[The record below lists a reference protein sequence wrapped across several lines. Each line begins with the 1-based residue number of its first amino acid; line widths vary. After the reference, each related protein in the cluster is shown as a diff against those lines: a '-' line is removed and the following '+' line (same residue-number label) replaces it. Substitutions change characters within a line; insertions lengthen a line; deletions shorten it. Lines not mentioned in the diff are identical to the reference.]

1 MKFNKFNYIV
11 FFSIFVA
18 SQVLAQDD
26 NQSAL
31 TEISATAYEKYYQA
45 PDSVSFNINLE
56 QTGANS
62 VDILTSIDEK
72 TNKLIQNL
80 KNITPNVLISSRG
93 DKFTPASQTSN
104 NRIKL
109 TTPFSVSRTLR
120 VETNDLT
127 KLSKLFDNSLQ
138 SGQTSISN
146 LIFSVK
152 DSQKGL
158 VEAVAKASIKAK
170 EKAEQI
176 AKTLNVN
183 LGSLIS
189 ADSTEEPNG
198 EMLREK
204 LQEGEDI
211 VSYGDIELNVSVTVK
226 YSIR

>member
-104 NRIKL
+104 NRIKIDH
-109 TTPFSVSRTLR
+109 TI
-120 VETNDLT
+120 
-127 KLSKLFDNSLQ
+127 LSK
-138 SGQTSISN
+138 
-146 LIFSVK
+146 
-152 DSQKGL
+152 
-158 VEAVAKASIKAK
+158 
-170 EKAEQI
+170 
-176 AKTLNVN
+176 
-183 LGSLIS
+183 
-189 ADSTEEPNG
+189 
-198 EMLREK
+198 
-204 LQEGEDI
+204 
-211 VSYGDIELNVSVTVK
+211 
-226 YSIR
+226 